1 MNVGKRA
8 FLYLTRKKG
17 KNLLLGIVFL
27 LISFS
32 LLTGSVVYLGIRQV
46 SEDLRSN
53 IGASF
58 NIRPYEQFD
67 MNNGQVS
74 SKGTPVIDEQSI
86 RRVISIVGKDLK
98 CYNTEHSGYVKGENL
113 SFLAGTGHSE
123 ESNMGTVKAVR
134 DSSLC
139 QAFLDEEYELAE
151 GEHIRSE
158 DNGKILI
165 SKALA
170 EQNNLAVGD
179 KITLTHAKLGSDDG
193 VYTDLMKE
201 KSAYET
207 VEIKGIYDIK
217 NASDNALNPTAKKA
231 ENLIFSDSQLLIN
244 LQEQG
249 VYEGEISFFIAD
261 PLHLDKMVSEIKGID
276 SIAWN
281 NHVINTNDFKY
292 SKIAEQLQSMQKIV
306 VALIAVAAVLGFL
319 VFMLILTFR
328 IRGRMQEAG
337 ILLAVGKPKQRII
350 GQFLIEAM
358 ILLWIGF
365 LVCCIVDINI
375 TTASYSDA
383 VVNVGYKE
391 FNLIL
396 ASSVRNCQFTFA
408 ATVFRSTSHADNSLR
423 RFEILSI
430 LLFKHCLVMTLS
442 SISAISSQ
450 LPCFIVV
457 QLSRQKSKLFIMN

>member
-46 SEDLRSN
+46 SEDLRSD

-67 MNNGQVS
+67 VNNGQVS
-74 SKGTPVIDEQSI
+74 SKGTPVMDEQSI
-86 RRVISIVGKDLK
+86 RRVISIVGKELK

-151 GEHIRSE
+151 GKHIKSE

-179 KITLTHAKLGSDDG
+179 KITLTHAKLGSDNG

-231 ENLIFSDSQLLIN
+231 ENLIFSDSQLLIS
-244 LQEQG
+244 LQEQEQG
-249 VYEGEISFFIAD
+249 VYEGEISFFIAG
-261 PLHLDKMVSEIKGID
+261 PLYLDKMVSEIKGID

-292 SKIAEQLQSMQKIV
+292 SKIAEQFQSMQKVV
-306 VALIAVAAVLGFL
+306 VALLAVAAVLGFL
-319 VFMLILTFR
+319 VLMLILTFR

-337 ILLAVGKPKQRII
+337 ILLAVGKSKQQII

-365 LVCCIVDINI
+365 LLAIIIFLPLADTLNSLLFDFI
-375 TTASYSDA
+375 TQSTIHKNYLQPDFLHF
-383 VVNVGYKE
+383 VIL
-391 FNLIL
+391 LIL
-396 ASSVRNCQFTFA
+396 ENLGVLL
-408 ATVFRSTSHADNSLR
+408 TVLVCSGVILSLKPK
-423 RFEILSI
+423 EILTKMS
-430 LLFKHCLVMTLS
+430 
-442 SISAISSQ
+442 
-450 LPCFIVV
+450 
-457 QLSRQKSKLFIMN
+457 

>member
-67 MNNGQVS
+67 VNNGQVS
-74 SKGTPVIDEQSI
+74 SKGTPVMDEQSI
-86 RRVISIVGKDLK
+86 RRVISNVGKELK

-113 SFLAGTGHSE
+113 LFLAGTGHSE

-151 GEHIRSE
+151 GKHIKSE

-170 EQNNLAVGD
+170 EQNNLAVGN
-179 KITLTHAKLGSDDG
+179 KITLTHAKLGSDNG

-244 LQEQG
+244 LQEQEQG

-292 SKIAEQLQSMQKIV
+292 SEIAEQFQSMQKVV
-306 VALIAVAAVLGFL
+306 VALLAVAAVLGFL
-319 VFMLILTFR
+319 VLMLILTFR

-337 ILLAVGKPKQRII
+337 ILLAVGKPKQQII

-365 LVCCIVDINI
+365 LVAIIIFLPLADTLNSLLFDFI
-375 TTASYSDA
+375 TQSTIHKNYLQPDFLHF
-383 VVNVGYKE
+383 VIL
-391 FNLIL
+391 LIL
-396 ASSVRNCQFTFA
+396 ENLGVLL
-408 ATVFRSTSHADNSLR
+408 TVLVCSGVILSLKPK
-423 RFEILSI
+423 EILTKMS
-430 LLFKHCLVMTLS
+430 
-442 SISAISSQ
+442 
-450 LPCFIVV
+450 
-457 QLSRQKSKLFIMN
+457 

>member
-32 LLTGSVVYLGIRQV
+32 LLTGSAVYLGIRQV

-67 MNNGQVS
+67 VNNGQVS
-74 SKGTPVIDEQSI
+74 SKGTPVMDEQSI
-86 RRVISIVGKDLK
+86 RRVISIVGKELK

-151 GEHIRSE
+151 GKHIKSE
-158 DNGKILI
+158 DNGKSLI

-244 LQEQG
+244 LQEQEQG

-276 SIAWN
+276 SIAWS
-281 NHVINTNDFKY
+281 NHIINANDFKY
-292 SKIAEQLQSMQKIV
+292 SKIAEQFQSMQKVV
-306 VALIAVAAVLGFL
+306 VALLAVAAVLGFL
-319 VFMLILTFR
+319 VLMLILTFR

-337 ILLAVGKPKQRII
+337 ILLAVGKSKQQII
-350 GQFLIEAM
+350 GQFLRESM

-365 LVCCIVDINI
+365 LLAIIIFLPLADTLNSLLFDFI
-375 TTASYSDA
+375 TQSTIHKNYLQPDFLHF
-383 VVNVGYKE
+383 VIL
-391 FNLIL
+391 LIL
-396 ASSVRNCQFTFA
+396 ENLGVLL
-408 ATVFRSTSHADNSLR
+408 TVLVCSGVILSLKPK
-423 RFEILSI
+423 EILTKMS
-430 LLFKHCLVMTLS
+430 
-442 SISAISSQ
+442 
-450 LPCFIVV
+450 
-457 QLSRQKSKLFIMN
+457 

>member
-32 LLTGSVVYLGIRQV
+32 LLTGSAVYLGIRQV

-67 MNNGQVS
+67 VNNGQVS
-74 SKGTPVIDEQSI
+74 SKGTPVMDEQSI
-86 RRVISIVGKDLK
+86 RRVISIVGKELK

-151 GEHIRSE
+151 GKHIKSE

-244 LQEQG
+244 LQEQEQG

-276 SIAWN
+276 SIAWS
-281 NHVINTNDFKY
+281 NHIINANDFKY
-292 SKIAEQLQSMQKIV
+292 SKIAEQFQSMQKVV
-306 VALIAVAAVLGFL
+306 VALLAVAAVLGFL
-319 VFMLILTFR
+319 VLMLILTFR

-337 ILLAVGKPKQRII
+337 ILLAVGKSKQQII
-350 GQFLIEAM
+350 GQFLIESM

-365 LVCCIVDINI
+365 LLAIIIFLPLADTLNSLLFDFI
-375 TTASYSDA
+375 TQSTIHKNYLQPDFLHF
-383 VVNVGYKE
+383 VIL
-391 FNLIL
+391 LIL
-396 ASSVRNCQFTFA
+396 ENLGVLL
-408 ATVFRSTSHADNSLR
+408 TVLVCSGVILSLKPK
-423 RFEILSI
+423 EILTKMS
-430 LLFKHCLVMTLS
+430 
-442 SISAISSQ
+442 
-450 LPCFIVV
+450 
-457 QLSRQKSKLFIMN
+457 

>member
-32 LLTGSVVYLGIRQV
+32 LLTGSAVYLGIRQV
-46 SEDLRSN
+46 SEDLSSD

-67 MNNGQVS
+67 VNNGQVS
-74 SKGTPVIDEQSI
+74 SKGTPVMDEQSI
-86 RRVISIVGKDLK
+86 RRVISIVGKELK

-244 LQEQG
+244 LQEQEQG

-261 PLHLDKMVSEIKGID
+261 PLYLDKMVSEIKWID

-281 NHVINTNDFKY
+281 NHIINANDFKY
-292 SKIAEQLQSMQKIV
+292 SEIAEQFQSMQKVV
-306 VALIAVAAVLGFL
+306 VALLAVAAVLGFL
-319 VFMLILTFR
+319 VLMLILTFR

-337 ILLAVGKPKQRII
+337 ILLAVGKSKQQII

-365 LVCCIVDINI
+365 LVAIIIFLPLADTLNSFLFDSI
-375 TTASYSDA
+375 TQSTIHKNYLQPDFLHF
-383 VVNVGYKE
+383 VIL
-391 FNLIL
+391 LIL
-396 ASSVRNCQFTFA
+396 ENLGVLL
-408 ATVFRSTSHADNSLR
+408 TVLVCSGVILSLKPK
-423 RFEILSI
+423 EILTKMS
-430 LLFKHCLVMTLS
+430 
-442 SISAISSQ
+442 
-450 LPCFIVV
+450 
-457 QLSRQKSKLFIMN
+457 

>member
-139 QAFLDEEYELAE
+139 QAFLDE
-151 GEHIRSE
+151 
-158 DNGKILI
+158 
-165 SKALA
+165 
-170 EQNNLAVGD
+170 
-179 KITLTHAKLGSDDG
+179 
-193 VYTDLMKE
+193 
-201 KSAYET
+201 
-207 VEIKGIYDIK
+207 
-217 NASDNALNPTAKKA
+217 
-231 ENLIFSDSQLLIN
+231 
-244 LQEQG
+244 
-249 VYEGEISFFIAD
+249 
-261 PLHLDKMVSEIKGID
+261 
-276 SIAWN
+276 
-281 NHVINTNDFKY
+281 NTNW
-292 SKIAEQLQSMQKIV
+292 Q
-306 VALIAVAAVLGFL
+306 
-319 VFMLILTFR
+319 
-328 IRGRMQEAG
+328 RGN
-337 ILLAVGKPKQRII
+337 ISDQR
-350 GQFLIEAM
+350 
-358 ILLWIGF
+358 
-365 LVCCIVDINI
+365 
-375 TTASYSDA
+375 T
-383 VVNVGYKE
+383 
-391 FNLIL
+391 
-396 ASSVRNCQFTFA
+396 R
-408 ATVFRSTSHADNSLR
+408 
-423 RFEILSI
+423 
-430 LLFKHCLVMTLS
+430 
-442 SISAISSQ
+442 
-450 LPCFIVV
+450 
-457 QLSRQKSKLFIMN
+457 

>member
-1 MNVGKRA
+1 MNLEKRA

-17 KNLLLGIVFL
+17 KNLLLAIVFL

-32 LLTGSVVYLGIRQV
+32 LLAGSSVYLGIQQI
-46 SEDLRSN
+46 SKDLRSN

-58 NIRPYEQFD
+58 SIRPYEQFD
-67 MNNGQVS
+67 MDNGQVS
-74 SKGTPVIDEQSI
+74 SKGTPTIDEQSI
-86 RRVISIVGKDLK
+86 QRVISAVGKELK
-98 CYNTEHSGYVKGENL
+98 CYNTEHSGYVKGEKL
-113 SFLAGTGHSE
+113 TFLAGAGHNE

-151 GEHIRSE
+151 GKHIKSE

-244 LQEQG
+244 LQEQEQG

-292 SKIAEQLQSMQKIV
+292 SKIAEQFQSMQKVV
-306 VALIAVAAVLGFL
+306 VALLAVAAVLGFL

-337 ILLAVGKPKQRII
+337 ILLAVGKPKQQII

-365 LVCCIVDINI
+365 LVAIIIFLPLADTLNSFLFDSI
-375 TTASYSDA
+375 TQSTIHKNYLQPDFLHF
-383 VVNVGYKE
+383 VILFILE
-391 FNLIL
+391 NLGVLLTVLVCSGAIL
-396 ASSVRNCQFTFA
+396 
-408 ATVFRSTSHADNSLR
+408 SLKPK
-423 RFEILSI
+423 EILTKMS
-430 LLFKHCLVMTLS
+430 
-442 SISAISSQ
+442 
-450 LPCFIVV
+450 
-457 QLSRQKSKLFIMN
+457 

>member
-1 MNVGKRA
+1 MHVFKRA
-8 FLYLTRKKG
+8 TLYLARKKG
-17 KNLLLGIVFL
+17 KNLLLCIVFL
-27 LISFS
+27 LVSFS
-32 LLTGSVVYLGIRQV
+32 LLTGSTVYSGIQQV
-46 SEDLRSN
+46 SKDLRSN

-58 NIRPYEQFD
+58 DIRPYEQFD
-67 MNNGQVS
+67 IENGQVS

-86 RRVISIVGKDLK
+86 EQIISTVGKELK

-170 EQNNLAVGD
+170 EQNNIAVGD

-261 PLHLDKMVSEIKGID
+261 PLHLDKMITEVKNISSID
-276 SIAWN
+276 WS
-281 NHVINTNDFKY
+281 NHIINTNNFKY
-292 SKIAEQLQSMQKIV
+292 SKIAEQLQGLQNV
-306 VALIAVAAVLGFL
+306 VIALIVIASVLGL
-319 VFMLILTFR
+319 VVLMLILTLR
-328 IRGRMQEAG
+328 IRGRIREAG
-337 ILLAVGKPKQRII
+337 ILLAVGKSKWQIV
-350 GQFLIEAM
+350 GQFLLETV
-358 ILLWIGF
+358 ILLFIGF
-365 LVCCIVDINI
+365 LVAVIISFSINAPLNSFLFDSITQEAAQQAVIHKNYLQPDVLHFCILFMIETLGVLLSLLVCCG
-375 TTASYSDA
+375 A
-383 VVNVGYKE
+383 
-391 FNLIL
+391 IL
-396 ASSVRNCQFTFA
+396 
-408 ATVFRSTSHADNSLR
+408 SLKPK
-423 RFEILSI
+423 EILS
-430 LLFKHCLVMTLS
+430 KMS
-442 SISAISSQ
+442 
-450 LPCFIVV
+450 
-457 QLSRQKSKLFIMN
+457 

>member
-32 LLTGSVVYLGIRQV
+32 LLTGSAVYLGIRQV

-67 MNNGQVS
+67 VNNGQVS
-74 SKGTPVIDEQSI
+74 SKGTPVMDEQSI
-86 RRVISIVGKDLK
+86 RRVISIVGKELK

-151 GEHIRSE
+151 GKHIKSE

-244 LQEQG
+244 LQEQEQG

-261 PLHLDKMVSEIKGID
+261 PLYLDKMVSEIKWID

-281 NHVINTNDFKY
+281 NHIINANDFKY
-292 SKIAEQLQSMQKIV
+292 SEIAEQFQSMQKVV
-306 VALIAVAAVLGFL
+306 VALLAVAAVLGFL
-319 VFMLILTFR
+319 VLMLILTFR

-337 ILLAVGKPKQRII
+337 ILLAVGKSKQQII

-365 LVCCIVDINI
+365 LLAIIIFLPLADTLNSLLFDFI
-375 TTASYSDA
+375 TQSTIHKNYLQPDFLHF
-383 VVNVGYKE
+383 VIL
-391 FNLIL
+391 LIL
-396 ASSVRNCQFTFA
+396 ENLGVLL
-408 ATVFRSTSHADNSLR
+408 TVLVCSGVILSLKPK
-423 RFEILSI
+423 EILTKMS
-430 LLFKHCLVMTLS
+430 
-442 SISAISSQ
+442 
-450 LPCFIVV
+450 
-457 QLSRQKSKLFIMN
+457 

>member
-1 MNVGKRA
+1 MNVGKLA

-32 LLTGSVVYLGIRQV
+32 LLTGSAVYLGIRQG
-46 SEDLRSN
+46 SEDLRSD

-67 MNNGQVS
+67 VNNGQVS
-74 SKGTPVIDEQSI
+74 SKGTPVMDEQSI
-86 RRVISIVGKDLK
+86 RRVISIVGKELK

-151 GEHIRSE
+151 GKHIKSE

-170 EQNNLAVGD
+170 EQNNLAVGN

-244 LQEQG
+244 LQEQEQG

-281 NHVINTNDFKY
+281 NHIINANDFKY
-292 SKIAEQLQSMQKIV
+292 SKIAEQFQSMQKVV
-306 VALIAVAAVLGFL
+306 VALLAVAAVLGFL
-319 VFMLILTFR
+319 VLMLILTFR

-337 ILLAVGKPKQRII
+337 ILLAVGKSKQQII

-365 LVCCIVDINI
+365 LVAIIIFLPLADTLNSFLFDSI
-375 TTASYSDA
+375 TQSTIHKNYLQPDFLHF
-383 VVNVGYKE
+383 VIL
-391 FNLIL
+391 LIL
-396 ASSVRNCQFTFA
+396 ENLGVLL
-408 ATVFRSTSHADNSLR
+408 TVLVCSGVILSLKPK
-423 RFEILSI
+423 EILTKMS
-430 LLFKHCLVMTLS
+430 
-442 SISAISSQ
+442 
-450 LPCFIVV
+450 
-457 QLSRQKSKLFIMN
+457 

>member
-32 LLTGSVVYLGIRQV
+32 LLTGSAVYLGIRQG
-46 SEDLRSN
+46 SEDLRSD

-67 MNNGQVS
+67 VNNGQVS
-74 SKGTPVIDEQSI
+74 SKGTPVMDEQSI
-86 RRVISIVGKDLK
+86 RRVISIVGKELK

-151 GEHIRSE
+151 GKHIKSE

-170 EQNNLAVGD
+170 EQNNLAVGN

-244 LQEQG
+244 LQEQEQG

-281 NHVINTNDFKY
+281 NHIINANDFKY
-292 SKIAEQLQSMQKIV
+292 SKIAEQFQSMQKVV
-306 VALIAVAAVLGFL
+306 VALLAVAAVLGFL
-319 VFMLILTFR
+319 VLMLILTFR

-337 ILLAVGKPKQRII
+337 ILLAVGKSKQQII

-365 LVCCIVDINI
+365 LVAIIIFLPLADTLNSLLFDFI
-375 TTASYSDA
+375 TQSTIHKNYLQPDFLHF
-383 VVNVGYKE
+383 VIL
-391 FNLIL
+391 LIL
-396 ASSVRNCQFTFA
+396 ENLGVLL
-408 ATVFRSTSHADNSLR
+408 TVLVCSGVILSLKPK
-423 RFEILSI
+423 EILTKMS
-430 LLFKHCLVMTLS
+430 
-442 SISAISSQ
+442 
-450 LPCFIVV
+450 
-457 QLSRQKSKLFIMN
+457 

>member
-46 SEDLRSN
+46 SEDLRSD

-67 MNNGQVS
+67 VNNGQVS
-74 SKGTPVIDEQSI
+74 SKGTPVMDEQSI
-86 RRVISIVGKDLK
+86 RRVISIVGKELK

-151 GEHIRSE
+151 GKHIKSE

-179 KITLTHAKLGSDDG
+179 KITLTHAKLGSDNG

-231 ENLIFSDSQLLIN
+231 ENLIFSDSQLLIS
-244 LQEQG
+244 LQEQEQG

-261 PLHLDKMVSEIKGID
+261 PLHLDKMVSETKGID

-281 NHVINTNDFKY
+281 NHIINANDFKY
-292 SKIAEQLQSMQKIV
+292 SEIAEQFQSMQKVV
-306 VALIAVAAVLGFL
+306 VALLAVAAVLGFL
-319 VFMLILTFR
+319 VLMLILTFR

-337 ILLAVGKPKQRII
+337 ILLAVGKSKQQII

-365 LVCCIVDINI
+365 LVAIIIFLPLADTLNSLLFDFI
-375 TTASYSDA
+375 TQSTIHKNYLQPDFLHF
-383 VVNVGYKE
+383 VIL
-391 FNLIL
+391 LIL
-396 ASSVRNCQFTFA
+396 ENLGVLL
-408 ATVFRSTSHADNSLR
+408 TVLVCSGVILSLKPK
-423 RFEILSI
+423 EILTKMS
-430 LLFKHCLVMTLS
+430 
-442 SISAISSQ
+442 
-450 LPCFIVV
+450 
-457 QLSRQKSKLFIMN
+457 

>member
-1 MNVGKRA
+1 MNVGKRE

-32 LLTGSVVYLGIRQV
+32 LLTGSAVYLGIRQV
-46 SEDLRSN
+46 SEDLRSD

-67 MNNGQVS
+67 VNNGQVS
-74 SKGTPVIDEQSI
+74 SKGTPVMDEQSI
-86 RRVISIVGKDLK
+86 RRVISIVGKELK

-151 GEHIRSE
+151 GKHIKSE

-179 KITLTHAKLGSDDG
+179 KITLTHAKLGSDNG

-231 ENLIFSDSQLLIN
+231 ENLIFSDSQLLIS
-244 LQEQG
+244 LREQEQG

-261 PLHLDKMVSEIKGID
+261 PLYLDKMVSEIKWID

-281 NHVINTNDFKY
+281 NHIINANDFKY
-292 SKIAEQLQSMQKIV
+292 SEIAEQFQSMQKVV
-306 VALIAVAAVLGFL
+306 VALLAVAAVLGFL
-319 VFMLILTFR
+319 VLMLILTFR

-337 ILLAVGKPKQRII
+337 ILLAVGKSKQQII

-365 LVCCIVDINI
+365 LVAIIIFLPLADTLNSFLFDSI
-375 TTASYSDA
+375 TQSTIHKNYLQPDFLHF
-383 VVNVGYKE
+383 VIL
-391 FNLIL
+391 LIL
-396 ASSVRNCQFTFA
+396 ENLGVLL
-408 ATVFRSTSHADNSLR
+408 TVLVCSGVILSLKPK
-423 RFEILSI
+423 EILTKMS
-430 LLFKHCLVMTLS
+430 
-442 SISAISSQ
+442 
-450 LPCFIVV
+450 
-457 QLSRQKSKLFIMN
+457 

>member
-32 LLTGSVVYLGIRQV
+32 LLTGSAVYLGIRQV

-67 MNNGQVS
+67 VNNGQVS
-74 SKGTPVIDEQSI
+74 SKGTPVMDEQSI
-86 RRVISIVGKDLK
+86 RRVISIVGKELK

-151 GEHIRSE
+151 GKHIKSE

-244 LQEQG
+244 LQEQEQG
-249 VYEGEISFFIAD
+249 VYEGEISFFISY

-281 NHVINTNDFKY
+281 NHIINANDFKY
-292 SKIAEQLQSMQKIV
+292 SKIAEQFQSMQKVV
-306 VALIAVAAVLGFL
+306 VALLAVAAVLGFL
-319 VFMLILTFR
+319 VLMLILTFR

-337 ILLAVGKPKQRII
+337 ILLAVGKSKQQII

-358 ILLWIGF
+358 ILLCIGF
-365 LVCCIVDINI
+365 LLAIIIFLPLADTLNSLLFDFI
-375 TTASYSDA
+375 TQSTIHKNYLQPDFLHF
-383 VVNVGYKE
+383 VIL
-391 FNLIL
+391 LIL
-396 ASSVRNCQFTFA
+396 ENLGVLL
-408 ATVFRSTSHADNSLR
+408 TVLVCSGVILSLKPK
-423 RFEILSI
+423 EILTKMS
-430 LLFKHCLVMTLS
+430 
-442 SISAISSQ
+442 
-450 LPCFIVV
+450 
-457 QLSRQKSKLFIMN
+457 

>member
-32 LLTGSVVYLGIRQV
+32 LLTGSAVYLGIRQV
-46 SEDLRSN
+46 SEDLRSD

-67 MNNGQVS
+67 VNNGQVS
-74 SKGTPVIDEQSI
+74 SKGTPVMDEQSI
-86 RRVISIVGKDLK
+86 RRVISIVGKELK

-244 LQEQG
+244 LQEQEQG

-261 PLHLDKMVSEIKGID
+261 PLYLDKMVSEIKWID

-281 NHVINTNDFKY
+281 NHIINANDFKY
-292 SKIAEQLQSMQKIV
+292 SEIAEQFQSMQKVV
-306 VALIAVAAVLGFL
+306 VALLAVAAVLGFL
-319 VFMLILTFR
+319 VLMLILTFR

-337 ILLAVGKPKQRII
+337 ILLAVGKSKQQII

-365 LVCCIVDINI
+365 LLAIIIFLPLADTLNSLLFDFI
-375 TTASYSDA
+375 TQSTIHKNYLQPDFLHF
-383 VVNVGYKE
+383 VIL
-391 FNLIL
+391 LIL
-396 ASSVRNCQFTFA
+396 ENLGVLL
-408 ATVFRSTSHADNSLR
+408 TVLVCSGVILSLKPK
-423 RFEILSI
+423 EILTKMS
-430 LLFKHCLVMTLS
+430 
-442 SISAISSQ
+442 
-450 LPCFIVV
+450 
-457 QLSRQKSKLFIMN
+457 

>member
-1 MNVGKRA
+1 MRA
-8 FLYLTRKKG
+8 KINDSLSAK
-17 KNLLLGIVFL
+17 VFL
-27 LISFS
+27 WIAGSLILCSF
-32 LLTGSVVYLGIRQV
+32 LIYGSILFFLPKSYV
-46 SEDLRSN
+46 D
-53 IGASF
+53 
-58 NIRPYEQFD
+58 
-67 MNNGQVS
+67 VS
-74 SKGTPVIDEQSI
+74 SEHI
-86 RRVISIVGKDLK
+86 
-98 CYNTEHSGYVKGENL
+98 NTEIKELTETLSKTKFENAKDVFL

-217 NASDNALNPTAKKA
+217 NASDNALNPTVKKA

-365 LVCCIVDINI
+365 LVAIIIFLPLADTLNSFLFDSI
-375 TTASYSDA
+375 TQSTIHKNYLQPDFLHF
-383 VVNVGYKE
+383 VILFILE
-391 FNLIL
+391 NLGVLLTVLVCSGAIL
-396 ASSVRNCQFTFA
+396 
-408 ATVFRSTSHADNSLR
+408 SLKPK
-423 RFEILSI
+423 EILTKMS
-430 LLFKHCLVMTLS
+430 
-442 SISAISSQ
+442 
-450 LPCFIVV
+450 
-457 QLSRQKSKLFIMN
+457 

>member
-32 LLTGSVVYLGIRQV
+32 LLTGSAVYLGIRQV

-67 MNNGQVS
+67 VNNGQVS
-74 SKGTPVIDEQSI
+74 SKGTPVMDEQSI
-86 RRVISIVGKDLK
+86 RRVISIVGKELK

-151 GEHIRSE
+151 GKHIKSE

-179 KITLTHAKLGSDDG
+179 KITLTHAKLGSDNG

-231 ENLIFSDSQLLIN
+231 ENLIFSDSQLLVS
-244 LQEQG
+244 LQEQEQG

-281 NHVINTNDFKY
+281 NHIINANDFKY
-292 SKIAEQLQSMQKIV
+292 SKIAEQFQSMQKVV

-319 VFMLILTFR
+319 VLMLILTFR

-337 ILLAVGKPKQRII
+337 ILRAVGKSKQQII

-365 LVCCIVDINI
+365 LLAIIIFLPLADTLNSLLFDFI
-375 TTASYSDA
+375 TQSTIHKNYLQPDFLHF
-383 VVNVGYKE
+383 VIL
-391 FNLIL
+391 LIL
-396 ASSVRNCQFTFA
+396 ENLGVLL
-408 ATVFRSTSHADNSLR
+408 TVLVCSGVILSLKPK
-423 RFEILSI
+423 EILTKMS
-430 LLFKHCLVMTLS
+430 
-442 SISAISSQ
+442 
-450 LPCFIVV
+450 
-457 QLSRQKSKLFIMN
+457 

>member
-32 LLTGSVVYLGIRQV
+32 LLTGSAFYLGIRQV
-46 SEDLRSN
+46 SEDLRSD

-67 MNNGQVS
+67 VNNGQVS
-74 SKGTPVIDEQSI
+74 SKGTPVMDEQSI
-86 RRVISIVGKDLK
+86 RRVISIVGKELK

-123 ESNMGTVKAVR
+123 ESNMGIVKAVR

-244 LQEQG
+244 LQEQEQG

-292 SKIAEQLQSMQKIV
+292 SKIAEQLQSML
-306 VALIAVAAVLGFL
+306 ALLAVAAVLGFL

-337 ILLAVGKPKQRII
+337 ILLAVGKPKQQII

-365 LVCCIVDINI
+365 LVAIIIFLPLADTLNSLLFDFI
-375 TTASYSDA
+375 TQSTIHKNYLQPDFLHF
-383 VVNVGYKE
+383 VIL
-391 FNLIL
+391 LIL
-396 ASSVRNCQFTFA
+396 ENLGVLL
-408 ATVFRSTSHADNSLR
+408 TVLVCSGVILSLKPK
-423 RFEILSI
+423 EILTKMS
-430 LLFKHCLVMTLS
+430 
-442 SISAISSQ
+442 
-450 LPCFIVV
+450 
-457 QLSRQKSKLFIMN
+457 

>member
-1 MNVGKRA
+1 MNVGKRE

-32 LLTGSVVYLGIRQV
+32 LLTGSAVYLGIRQV
-46 SEDLRSN
+46 SEDLRSD

-67 MNNGQVS
+67 VNNGQVS
-74 SKGTPVIDEQSI
+74 SKGTPVMDEQSI
-86 RRVISIVGKDLK
+86 RRVISIVGKELK

-151 GEHIRSE
+151 GKHIKSE

-179 KITLTHAKLGSDDG
+179 KITLTHAKLGSDNG

-231 ENLIFSDSQLLIN
+231 ENLIFSDSQLLIS
-244 LQEQG
+244 LREQEQG

-261 PLHLDKMVSEIKGID
+261 PLYLDKMVSEIKWID

-281 NHVINTNDFKY
+281 NHIINANDFKY
-292 SKIAEQLQSMQKIV
+292 SEIAEQFQSMQKVV
-306 VALIAVAAVLGFL
+306 VALLAVAAVLGFL
-319 VFMLILTFR
+319 VLMLILTFR

-337 ILLAVGKPKQRII
+337 ILLAVGKSKQQII

-365 LVCCIVDINI
+365 LLAIIIFLPLADTLNSFLFDSI
-375 TTASYSDA
+375 TQSTIHKNYLQPDFLHF
-383 VVNVGYKE
+383 VIL
-391 FNLIL
+391 LIL
-396 ASSVRNCQFTFA
+396 ENLGVLL
-408 ATVFRSTSHADNSLR
+408 TVLVCSGVILSLKPK
-423 RFEILSI
+423 EILTKMS
-430 LLFKHCLVMTLS
+430 
-442 SISAISSQ
+442 
-450 LPCFIVV
+450 
-457 QLSRQKSKLFIMN
+457 

>member
-32 LLTGSVVYLGIRQV
+32 LLTGSAVYLGIRQV
-46 SEDLRSN
+46 SEDLRSD

-67 MNNGQVS
+67 VNNGQVS
-74 SKGTPVIDEQSI
+74 SKGTPVMDEQSI
-86 RRVISIVGKDLK
+86 RRVISIVGKELK

-244 LQEQG
+244 LQEQEQG

-261 PLHLDKMVSEIKGID
+261 PLYLDKMVSEIKWID

-281 NHVINTNDFKY
+281 NHVINANDFKY
-292 SKIAEQLQSMQKIV
+292 SEIAEQFQSMQKVV
-306 VALIAVAAVLGFL
+306 VALLAVAAVLGFL
-319 VFMLILTFR
+319 VLMLILTFR

-337 ILLAVGKPKQRII
+337 ILLAVGKSKQQII

-365 LVCCIVDINI
+365 LVAIIIFLPLADTLNSLLFDFI
-375 TTASYSDA
+375 TQSTIHKNYLQPDFLHF
-383 VVNVGYKE
+383 VIL
-391 FNLIL
+391 LIL
-396 ASSVRNCQFTFA
+396 ENLGVLL
-408 ATVFRSTSHADNSLR
+408 TVLVCSGVILSLKPK
-423 RFEILSI
+423 EILTKMS
-430 LLFKHCLVMTLS
+430 
-442 SISAISSQ
+442 
-450 LPCFIVV
+450 
-457 QLSRQKSKLFIMN
+457 

>member
-32 LLTGSVVYLGIRQV
+32 LLTGSAVYLGIRQV
-46 SEDLRSN
+46 SEDLRSD

-67 MNNGQVS
+67 VNNGQVS

-244 LQEQG
+244 LQEQEQG

-276 SIAWN
+276 SI
-281 NHVINTNDFKY
+281 
-292 SKIAEQLQSMQKIV
+292 
-306 VALIAVAAVLGFL
+306 
-319 VFMLILTFR
+319 
-328 IRGRMQEAG
+328 RM
-337 ILLAVGKPKQRII
+337 
-350 GQFLIEAM
+350 
-358 ILLWIGF
+358 
-365 LVCCIVDINI
+365 
-375 TTASYSDA
+375 
-383 VVNVGYKE
+383 
-391 FNLIL
+391 
-396 ASSVRNCQFTFA
+396 
-408 ATVFRSTSHADNSLR
+408 TS
-423 RFEILSI
+423 SI
-430 LLFKHCLVMTLS
+430 LRLQNSFKVCKRSLSHCLRLL
-442 SISAISSQ
+442 Q
-450 LPCFIVV
+450 YWDFWYLC
-457 QLSRQKSKLFIMN
+457 

>member
-8 FLYLTRKKG
+8 FLYLTRKKE

-32 LLTGSVVYLGIRQV
+32 LLTGSAVYLGIRQV

-67 MNNGQVS
+67 VNNGQVS
-74 SKGTPVIDEQSI
+74 SKGTPVMDEQSI
-86 RRVISIVGKDLK
+86 RRVISIVGKELK

-151 GEHIRSE
+151 GKHIKSE

-179 KITLTHAKLGSDDG
+179 KITLTHAKLGSDNG

-231 ENLIFSDSQLLIN
+231 ENLIFSDSQLLIS
-244 LQEQG
+244 LQEQEQG

-261 PLHLDKMVSEIKGID
+261 PLYLDKMVSEIKGID

-292 SKIAEQLQSMQKIV
+292 SKIAEQFQSMQKVV
-306 VALIAVAAVLGFL
+306 VALLAVAAVLGFL
-319 VFMLILTFR
+319 VLMLILTFR

-337 ILLAVGKPKQRII
+337 ILLAVGKPKQQII

-365 LVCCIVDINI
+365 LVAIIIFLPLADTLNSLLFDFI
-375 TTASYSDA
+375 TQSTIHKNYLQPDFLHF
-383 VVNVGYKE
+383 VIL
-391 FNLIL
+391 LIL
-396 ASSVRNCQFTFA
+396 ENLGVLL
-408 ATVFRSTSHADNSLR
+408 TVLVCSGVILSLKPK
-423 RFEILSI
+423 EILTKMS
-430 LLFKHCLVMTLS
+430 
-442 SISAISSQ
+442 
-450 LPCFIVV
+450 
-457 QLSRQKSKLFIMN
+457 

>member
-32 LLTGSVVYLGIRQV
+32 LLTGSAVYLGIRQV

-67 MNNGQVS
+67 VNNGQVS
-74 SKGTPVIDEQSI
+74 SKGTPVMDEQSI
-86 RRVISIVGKDLK
+86 RRVISIVGKELK

-151 GEHIRSE
+151 GKHIKSE

-179 KITLTHAKLGSDDG
+179 KITLTHAKLGSDNG

-231 ENLIFSDSQLLIN
+231 ENLIFSDSQLLVS
-244 LQEQG
+244 LQEQEQG

-261 PLHLDKMVSEIKGID
+261 PLYLDKMVSEIKGID

-281 NHVINTNDFKY
+281 NHIINANDFKY
-292 SKIAEQLQSMQKIV
+292 SEIAEQFQSMQKIV

-337 ILLAVGKPKQRII
+337 ILLAVGKSKQQII

-365 LVCCIVDINI
+365 LLAIIIFLPLADTLNSLLFDFI
-375 TTASYSDA
+375 TQSTIHKNYLQPDFLHF
-383 VVNVGYKE
+383 VIL
-391 FNLIL
+391 LIL
-396 ASSVRNCQFTFA
+396 ENLGVLL
-408 ATVFRSTSHADNSLR
+408 TVLVCSGVILSLKPK
-423 RFEILSI
+423 EILTKMS
-430 LLFKHCLVMTLS
+430 
-442 SISAISSQ
+442 
-450 LPCFIVV
+450 
-457 QLSRQKSKLFIMN
+457 

>member
-32 LLTGSVVYLGIRQV
+32 LLTGSAVYLGIRQV

-67 MNNGQVS
+67 VNNGQVS
-74 SKGTPVIDEQSI
+74 SKGTPVMDEQSI
-86 RRVISIVGKDLK
+86 RRVISIVGKELK

-151 GEHIRSE
+151 GKHIKSE

-231 ENLIFSDSQLLIN
+231 ENLIFSERQLLIN
-244 LQEQG
+244 LQEQEQG

-281 NHVINTNDFKY
+281 NHIINANDFKY
-292 SKIAEQLQSMQKIV
+292 SKIAEQFQSMQKVV
-306 VALIAVAAVLGFL
+306 VALLAVAAVLGFL
-319 VFMLILTFR
+319 VLMLILTFR

-337 ILLAVGKPKQRII
+337 ILLAVGKSKQQII

-365 LVCCIVDINI
+365 LLAIIIFLPLADTLNSLLFDFI
-375 TTASYSDA
+375 TQSTIHKNYLQPDFLHF
-383 VVNVGYKE
+383 VIL
-391 FNLIL
+391 LIL
-396 ASSVRNCQFTFA
+396 ENLGVLL
-408 ATVFRSTSHADNSLR
+408 TVLVCSGVILSLKPK
-423 RFEILSI
+423 EILTKMS
-430 LLFKHCLVMTLS
+430 
-442 SISAISSQ
+442 
-450 LPCFIVV
+450 
-457 QLSRQKSKLFIMN
+457 

>member
-32 LLTGSVVYLGIRQV
+32 LLTGSAVYLGIRQV
-46 SEDLRSN
+46 SEDLRSD

-67 MNNGQVS
+67 VNNGQVS
-74 SKGTPVIDEQSI
+74 SKGTPVMDEQSI
-86 RRVISIVGKDLK
+86 RRVISIVGKELK

-151 GEHIRSE
+151 GKHIKSE

-179 KITLTHAKLGSDDG
+179 KITLTHAKLGSDNG

-231 ENLIFSDSQLLIN
+231 ENLIFSDSQLLIS
-244 LQEQG
+244 LREQEQG

-261 PLHLDKMVSEIKGID
+261 PLYLDKMVSEIKWID

-281 NHVINTNDFKY
+281 NHIINANDFKY
-292 SKIAEQLQSMQKIV
+292 SEIAEQFQSMQKVV
-306 VALIAVAAVLGFL
+306 VALLAVAAVLGFL
-319 VFMLILTFR
+319 VLMLILTFR

-337 ILLAVGKPKQRII
+337 ILLAVGKPKQQII

-365 LVCCIVDINI
+365 LVAIIIFLPLADTLNSFLFDSI
-375 TTASYSDA
+375 TQSTIHKNYLQPDFLHF
-383 VVNVGYKE
+383 VIL
-391 FNLIL
+391 LIL
-396 ASSVRNCQFTFA
+396 ENLGVLL
-408 ATVFRSTSHADNSLR
+408 TVLVCSGVILSLKPK
-423 RFEILSI
+423 EILTKMS
-430 LLFKHCLVMTLS
+430 
-442 SISAISSQ
+442 
-450 LPCFIVV
+450 
-457 QLSRQKSKLFIMN
+457 

>member
-32 LLTGSVVYLGIRQV
+32 LLTGSAVYLGIRQG
-46 SEDLRSN
+46 SEDLRSD

-67 MNNGQVS
+67 VNNGQVS
-74 SKGTPVIDEQSI
+74 SKGTPVMDEQSI
-86 RRVISIVGKDLK
+86 RRVISIVGKELK

-151 GEHIRSE
+151 GKHIKSE

-170 EQNNLAVGD
+170 EQNNLAVGN

-244 LQEQG
+244 LQEQEQG

-281 NHVINTNDFKY
+281 NHIINANDFKY
-292 SKIAEQLQSMQKIV
+292 SKIAEQFQSMQKVV
-306 VALIAVAAVLGFL
+306 VALLAVAAVLGFL
-319 VFMLILTFR
+319 VLMLILTFR

-337 ILLAVGKPKQRII
+337 ILLAVGKSKQQII

-365 LVCCIVDINI
+365 LLAIIIFLPLADTLNSLLFDFI
-375 TTASYSDA
+375 TQSTIHKNYLQPDFLHF
-383 VVNVGYKE
+383 VIL
-391 FNLIL
+391 LIL
-396 ASSVRNCQFTFA
+396 ENLGVLL
-408 ATVFRSTSHADNSLR
+408 TVLVCSGVILSLKPK
-423 RFEILSI
+423 EILTKMS
-430 LLFKHCLVMTLS
+430 
-442 SISAISSQ
+442 
-450 LPCFIVV
+450 
-457 QLSRQKSKLFIMN
+457 

>member
-32 LLTGSVVYLGIRQV
+32 LLTGSAVYLGIRQV
-46 SEDLRSN
+46 SEDLRSD

-67 MNNGQVS
+67 VNNGQVS
-74 SKGTPVIDEQSI
+74 SKGTPVMDEQSI
-86 RRVISIVGKDLK
+86 RRVISIVGKELK

-151 GEHIRSE
+151 GKHIKSE

-179 KITLTHAKLGSDDG
+179 KITLTHAKLGSDNG

-231 ENLIFSDSQLLIN
+231 ENLIFSDSQLLIS
-244 LQEQG
+244 LQEQEQG

-261 PLHLDKMVSEIKGID
+261 PLYLDKMVSEIKGID

-292 SKIAEQLQSMQKIV
+292 SKIAEQFQSMQKVV
-306 VALIAVAAVLGFL
+306 VALLAVAAVLGFL
-319 VFMLILTFR
+319 VLMLILTFR

-337 ILLAVGKPKQRII
+337 ILLAVGKSKQQII

-365 LVCCIVDINI
+365 LLAIIIFLPLADTLNSLLFDFI
-375 TTASYSDA
+375 TQSTIHKNYLQPDFLHF
-383 VVNVGYKE
+383 VIL
-391 FNLIL
+391 LIL
-396 ASSVRNCQFTFA
+396 ENLGVLL
-408 ATVFRSTSHADNSLR
+408 TVLVCSGVILSLKPK
-423 RFEILSI
+423 EILTKMS
-430 LLFKHCLVMTLS
+430 
-442 SISAISSQ
+442 
-450 LPCFIVV
+450 
-457 QLSRQKSKLFIMN
+457 

>member
-32 LLTGSVVYLGIRQV
+32 LLTGSAVYLGIRQV
-46 SEDLRSN
+46 SEDLRSD

-67 MNNGQVS
+67 VNNGQVS
-74 SKGTPVIDEQSI
+74 SKGTPVMDEQSI
-86 RRVISIVGKDLK
+86 RRVISIVGKELK

-151 GEHIRSE
+151 GKHIKSE

-170 EQNNLAVGD
+170 EQNNLAVGN
-179 KITLTHAKLGSDDG
+179 KITLTHAKLGSDNG

-231 ENLIFSDSQLLIN
+231 ENLIFSDSQLLIS
-244 LQEQG
+244 LQEQEQG

-261 PLHLDKMVSEIKGID
+261 PLYLDKMVSEIKGID

-292 SKIAEQLQSMQKIV
+292 SKIAEQFQSMQKVV
-306 VALIAVAAVLGFL
+306 VALLAVAAVLGFL
-319 VFMLILTFR
+319 VLMLILTFR

-337 ILLAVGKPKQRII
+337 ILLAVGKSKQQII

-365 LVCCIVDINI
+365 LLAIIIFLPLADTLNSLLFDFI
-375 TTASYSDA
+375 TQSTIHKNYLQPDFLHF
-383 VVNVGYKE
+383 VIL
-391 FNLIL
+391 LIL
-396 ASSVRNCQFTFA
+396 ENLGVLL
-408 ATVFRSTSHADNSLR
+408 TVLVCSGVILSLKPK
-423 RFEILSI
+423 EILTKMS
-430 LLFKHCLVMTLS
+430 
-442 SISAISSQ
+442 
-450 LPCFIVV
+450 
-457 QLSRQKSKLFIMN
+457 

>member
-32 LLTGSVVYLGIRQV
+32 LLTGSAVYLGIRQV
-46 SEDLRSN
+46 SEDLRSD

-67 MNNGQVS
+67 VNNGQVS
-74 SKGTPVIDEQSI
+74 SKGTPVMDEQSI
-86 RRVISIVGKDLK
+86 RRVISIVGKELK

-151 GEHIRSE
+151 GKHIKSE

-179 KITLTHAKLGSDDG
+179 KITLTHAKLGSDNG

-231 ENLIFSDSQLLIN
+231 ENLIFSDSQLLIS
-244 LQEQG
+244 LREQEQG

-261 PLHLDKMVSEIKGID
+261 PLYLDKMVSEIKWID

-281 NHVINTNDFKY
+281 NHIINANDFKY
-292 SKIAEQLQSMQKIV
+292 SEIAEQFQSMQKVV
-306 VALIAVAAVLGFL
+306 VALLAVAAVLGFL
-319 VFMLILTFR
+319 VLMLILTFR

-337 ILLAVGKPKQRII
+337 ILLAVGKSKQQII

-365 LVCCIVDINI
+365 LVAIIIFLPLADTLNSLLFDFI
-375 TTASYSDA
+375 TQSTIHKNYLQPDFLHF
-383 VVNVGYKE
+383 VIL
-391 FNLIL
+391 LIL
-396 ASSVRNCQFTFA
+396 ENLGVLL
-408 ATVFRSTSHADNSLR
+408 TVLVCSGVILSLKPK
-423 RFEILSI
+423 EILTKMS
-430 LLFKHCLVMTLS
+430 
-442 SISAISSQ
+442 
-450 LPCFIVV
+450 
-457 QLSRQKSKLFIMN
+457 